1 ERTRSTTATPIRW
14 TWATSPWGAAVRTRA
29 RSRRTA
35 LTRLRL
41 LHRKRTTAKA
51 LIVEAGDGLLG
62 VVVVGV
68 FDEGKAPG
76 PTRLAIGWEIAVG
89 DGPDGSEVLSNFRFC
104 RFVRKSD
111 HTQTN
116 WHGRSTTPLA
126 PDGST
131 GPGPVPGSMPAEF
144 HPASRRNPRRIG
156 QWSHPILDVWRLGN
170 RENHRQPRP
179 GATETPPARRLLPLH
194 NGV

>member
-104 RFVRKSD
+104 RFVRKIA
-111 HTQTN
+111 HKQTN

-131 GPGPVPGSMPAEF
+131 GPGPVPGSIPAAF
-144 HPASRRNPRRIG
+144 HPKHPRNP
-156 QWSHPILDVWRLGN
+156 
-170 RENHRQPRP
+170 HRTRHLSDLFPAVGPVDSGESPP
-179 GATETPPARRLLPLH
+179 GAP
-194 NGV
+194 GVASDLSGTAVAHVT